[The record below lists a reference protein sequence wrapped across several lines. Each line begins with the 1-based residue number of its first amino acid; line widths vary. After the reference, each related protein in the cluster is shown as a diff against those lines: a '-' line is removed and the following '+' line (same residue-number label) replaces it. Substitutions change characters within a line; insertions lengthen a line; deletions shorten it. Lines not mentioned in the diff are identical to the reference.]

1 MNRKKIAIIVAG
13 GKGERMNAA
22 IPKQFLELQGKPILM
37 HTIERF
43 STFDPE
49 MQIILVLPETQFDFW
64 KELCVK
70 HQFQLKH
77 QLVQGGDAR
86 FFSVKNALNTIK
98 EESLIAVH
106 DGVRP
111 LIDKES
117 IKRCFDEA
125 EHSGAAIPVIDL
137 VDSIRKISDNK
148 SQAVNRSEYKL
159 VQTPQVFKS
168 EIILKSYEKDFSE
181 AFTDDASVVEASG
194 FTVNLVEGAREN
206 IKITTALDL
215 KMAEAFLI

>member
-1 MNRKKIAIIVAG
+1 M
-13 GKGERMNAA
+13 
-22 IPKQFLELQGKPILM
+22 
-37 HTIERF
+37 
-43 STFDPE
+43 
-49 MQIILVLPETQFDFW
+49 
-64 KELCVK
+64 
-70 HQFQLKH
+70 
-77 QLVQGGDAR
+77 
-86 FFSVKNALNTIK
+86 NTIK